1 MKKALEDAGITSGKI
16 GIINVNAATDSCVN
30 REEGFRAAF
39 DGTDFEIAGYTE
51 EDVASKFGALY
62 NAFKFGAPPHAGMA
76 PGVDRMIMM
85 LTGE

>member
-39 DGTDFEIAGYTE
+39 DGTDFEIMETQS
-51 EDVASKFGALY
+51 DHWLLWHVR
-62 NAFKFGAPPHAGMA
+62 GMHKL
-76 PGVDRMIMM
+76 PDWNR
-85 LTGE
+85 